1 MIAENQNILSEK
13 CTILVN
19 SCDGYSDLWDPFF
32 QLLKKYF
39 PFDFP
44 IVLNTESKEYT
55 LEGLRISCVHL
66 EGTAKENYGARML
79 NALDHI
85 KTPYVLLMLDDFFLR
100 SGVLCTRLEEI
111 LGWMEHD
118 TEIACFNSECSDVY
132 ADWEVDRYPGFRR
145 VPPGNPYILNMQG
158 AIWRTNSL
166 KKYWRPHVS
175 PWEWEQYCSL
185 LPLKYPQDK
194 FYCIYDPDMT
204 FLKYGHRRKGDVWG
218 VVRGKWV
225 LEDVVPLFEKE
236 NISVDFSKRGGYS
249 AKQQD
254 GFAATDSRWKWYDCV
269 IRCLG
274 KRALCYYIM
283 HRTWNKVSV
292 LFGKQTVNPDFVL
305 YLQEK
310 AQRQFLKDLGEQNDK
325 G

>member
-1 MIAENQNILSEK
+1 MLENKSIMLK
-13 CTILVN
+13 DKLTVLVN
-19 SCDGYSDLWDPFF
+19 SCDGYEDLWIPFF
-32 QLLKKYF
+32 TLYRKYWDDKSVRLL
-39 PFDFP
+39 
-44 IVLNTESKEYT
+44 LNTECKDFSFD
-55 LEGLRISCVHL
+55 GLQIECVHCDDSR
-66 EGTAKENYGARML
+66 YGARML
-79 NALDHI
+79 YALSQI
-85 KTPYVLLMLDDFFLR
+85 ETEYVLILLDDFFLR
-100 SGVLCTRLEEI
+100 SSVDLSRI
-111 LGWMEHD
+111 LQITQWMD
-118 TEIACFNSECSDVY
+118 NDAEIACFNSECLAVY
-132 ADWEVDRYPGFRR
+132 ADWEVDRCPGFRR

-185 LPLKYPQDK
+185 LSLKYPQDK
-194 FYCIYDPDMT
+194 FYCVVDPDMT

-254 GFAATDSRWKWYDCV
+254 GAAATAPRWKWYDCV

-283 HRTWNKVSV
+283 HRTWHKVSS

-310 AQRQFLKDLGEQNDK
+310 AQRRFLKDLGEQNDK